1 MTDYL
6 VFRLFGPLS
15 SWGDIAVGEVR
26 PSADRP
32 TRSAILGLVAAAL
45 GFRRDEED
53 RHVALGSSLGI
64 GVLVT
69 SVGKPL
75 ADYHTVQVP
84 PSGAAKHP
92 RRYATRREELTSRHR
107 SELRTIL
114 SRREYRMD
122 SLADVAAW
130 SRNPEP
136 PFALKTI
143 GEALERPTFVPYL
156 GRKSCP
162 LALPMQPRIVAA
174 SSLAEA
180 FAAARFDTP
189 SGVPIHEPC
198 GRRTL
203 YWDEGGEAGVPVER
217 TETRRD
223 SPVSRRR
230 WQFAVR
236 REHHATLEEGR

>member
-6 VFRLFGPLS
+6 VFRLYGALS
-15 SWGDIAVGEVR
+15 SWGDVAVGEVR

-32 TRSAILGLVAAAL
+32 SRSAILGLVAAAL
-45 GFRRDEED
+45 GIRRDEEG
-53 RHVALGSSLGI
+53 RHVVLGNSLGI

-84 PSGAAKHP
+84 PSGSSKRP
-92 RRYATRREELTSRHR
+92 RRYATRREELAGRHR

-122 SLADVAAW
+122 SLAAVAAW
-130 SRNPEP
+130 MRVPDS
-136 PFALKTI
+136 PFPLGCIANALD
-143 GEALERPTFVPYL
+143 RPTFVPYL

-162 LALPMQPRIVAA
+162 LALPMQPQVVSA
-174 SSLAEA
+174 SSLVRA
-180 FAAARFDTP
+180 FAAARLDSPGGVTP
-189 SGVPIHEPC
+189 QAASGRRMLYWEDGCEPGVP
-198 GRRTL
+198 
-203 YWDEGGEAGVPVER
+203 AER
-217 TETRRD
+217 TEFRRD

-230 WQFAVR
+230 WQFEVR

>member
-1 MTDYL
+1 MTEYL
-6 VFRLFGPLS
+6 VFRLYGAFS
-15 SWGDIAVGEVR
+15 SWGDVAVGEVR

-45 GFRRDEED
+45 GIRRDEED
-53 RHVALGSSLGI
+53 RHMGLSGSLGL

-69 SVGKPL
+69 SVGRPL
-75 ADYHTVQVP
+75 TDYHTVQVP
-84 PSGAAKHP
+84 PSGSSKRP
-92 RRYATRREELTSRHR
+92 KKYATRSEELTGRHR

-130 SRNPEP
+130 SRVPDP
-136 PFALKTI
+136 HFALGSI
-143 GEALERPTFVPYL
+143 ANALGRPALVPYL

-162 LALPMQPRIVAA
+162 LALPMQPRVVSA
-174 SSLAEA
+174 SSLVEA
-180 FAAARFDTP
+180 FAAARFASP
-189 SGVPIHEPC
+189 AGFAPHPPG

-203 YWDEGGEAGVPVER
+203 YWDEGGEPGVPIER
-217 TETRRD
+217 TEIRRD

-230 WQFAVR
+230 WQFEVR

>member
-1 MTDYL
+1 MTDFL
-6 VFRLFGPLS
+6 VFRLYGALS
-15 SWGDIAVGEVR
+15 SWGDVAVGEVR

-45 GFRRDEED
+45 GIRRDEED
-53 RHVALGSSLGI
+53 RHVVLGSSLGI

-75 ADYHTVQVP
+75 VDYHTVQVP
-84 PSGAAKHP
+84 RSGSSKRP
-92 RRYATRREELTSRHR
+92 RRYATRQEELTGRHR

-114 SRREYRMD
+114 SQREYRMD
-122 SLADVAAW
+122 SLADVATW
-130 SRNPEP
+130 LRLPDP
-136 PFALKTI
+136 PFALKSI
-143 GEALERPTFVPYL
+143 REALERPTFVPYL

-162 LALPMQPRIVAA
+162 LALPMQPQIVSAA
-174 SSLAEA
+174 SLIEA
-180 FAAARFDTP
+180 FAASRFERP
-189 SGVPIHEPC
+189 AGVAPHPPG

-203 YWDEGGEAGVPVER
+203 YWDEGGEPGVPVER

-230 WQFAVR
+230 WQFEVR
-236 REHHATLEEGR
+236 HEHHATLEEGH